1 MTLRSWLPR
10 LGTTAALVT
19 AASVLIVDQP
29 AATDQGA
36 AAPEAVDG
44 ATAVGKLD
52 PEDPGPF
59 PDSVVPEDDTW
70 VVAGERDGTSEFP
83 VLEYPQVQPVD
94 PGVMDFEHFH
104 TGIEINW
111 WLKKWAY
118 EHPDIVTLYN
128 VGESFSGEPIYQLT
142 LTDKST
148 GSDTDK
154 PAAFFEGNRHSGEIT
169 SAESALWLAWYVI
182 ENRDRA
188 GIGELLASRA
198 IYVRPVN
205 NPDGHN
211 LYLYTAQANR
221 SSVRPH
227 DTDVD
232 GKLDEDS
239 MEDLNDDGFVAGM
252 REYVGDGNGDYA
264 IDARDPAGHAMRYVG
279 EGNGDYLLHDE
290 EGIDNDSDGEIN
302 EDGIGGL
309 DLHRNYPTN
318 WRVEESADATGRSWT
333 QRGAGAY
340 PLSEP
345 ETRHVFTWLMSHT
358 NISVVNSM
366 DTRVPMHLRGPST
379 CEQNEC
385 MFKADAAIYE
395 RYDRKGVSFTG
406 YRYAGNV
413 YRDYATRGG
422 GEPEPLFGHGPD
434 FGYFGYGS
442 IWYGDELWNNGEFTD
457 YNDDGDF
464 EEWELS
470 RWCAEH
476 GRDDCFLPW
485 ETVDHP
491 DLGEVEVGGVN
502 PKFWAQNPQ
511 PDLLESWAQNQAEF
525 NLWMTE
531 QAPKVEIV
539 SASARPVQGGDDATH
554 EIRVRVRN
562 NGTLPT
568 ALEMAKQIKIVSPD
582 TIDVEGAEV
591 VSEPPEYFLDG
602 GSSRV
607 VRIRVQQQN
616 GSEVTVTSLSTR
628 GGVDSTTV
636 TLG

>member
-1 MTLRSWLPR
+1 MTLKRSWLPR
-10 LGTTAALVT
+10 LGLAAALVT
-19 AASVLIVDQP
+19 GAGVLVANQSVTTGQGAVAASPGSDVPIGVV
-29 AATDQGA
+29 
-36 AAPEAVDG
+36 E
-44 ATAVGKLD
+44 

-59 PDSVVPEDDTW
+59 PDSVVPEGDTW
-70 VVAGERDGTSEFP
+70 TVAGERTGTSEFP
-83 VLEYPQVQPVD
+83 IVEYPQVQPVN
-94 PGVMDFEHFH
+94 PGEMDFEHYH

-111 WLKKWAY
+111 WLKKWAF
-118 EHPDIVTLYN
+118 EHPEIVTLYN
-128 VGESFSGEPIYQLT
+128 VGESYSGEPIYQLT

-169 SAESALWLAWYVI
+169 SAESAFWLAWHVI
-182 ENRDRA
+182 ENRDDPA
-188 GIGELLASRA
+188 IADLLANKA

-211 LYLYTAQANR
+211 LYLYTAQTNR

-232 GKLDEDS
+232 GQVDEDAL
-239 MEDLNDDGFVAGM
+239 EDLNGDDFVSEI
-252 REYVGDGNGDYA
+252 RQ
-264 IDARDPAGHAMRYVG
+264 HVG
-279 EGNGDYLLHDE
+279 EGNGNYVIDERDPAGNAMRFVGQGNGDYLVYDE
-290 EGIDNDSDGEIN
+290 GVDNDGDGEIN

-318 WRVEESADATGRSWT
+318 WRVERSADATARSWT

-358 NISVVNSM
+358 NVSVVNSM

-379 CEQNEC
+379 CEQDEC
-385 MFKADAAIYE
+385 MIKSDVAFYE
-395 RYDRKGVSFTG
+395 EFDKKGVSFTG
-406 YRYAGNV
+406 YPYAGNV

-422 GEPEPLFGHGPD
+422 GDPFPLFGHGPD

-442 IWYGDELWNNGEFTD
+442 IWYGDELWNGGRFTD
-457 YNDDGDF
+457 YDEDGDHD
-464 EEWELS
+464 EWELS
-470 RWCAEH
+470 RWCHEQ

-485 ETVDHP
+485 QTVDHP
-491 DLGEVEVGGVN
+491 DLGEVEVGGIN
-502 PKFWAQNPQ
+502 PKFWSQNSQ
-511 PDLLESWAQNQAEF
+511 PDIMEPWAQNQAEF

-531 QAPKVEIV
+531 QAPQVEIV
-539 SASARPVQGGDDATH
+539 SASARPVQGNDDATH
-554 EIRVRVRN
+554 EIRVQVRN
-562 NGTLPT
+562 IGHLPT
-568 ALEMAKQIKIVSPD
+568 ALEMAKQIKIVRPD
-582 TIDVEGAEV
+582 TIDVEGAELV
-591 VSEPPEYFLDG
+591 GESPEYFLDG
-602 GSSRV
+602 GSSRT
-607 VRIRVQQQN
+607 VRLRVQQQD

-628 GGVDSTTV
+628 GGVDSTQV